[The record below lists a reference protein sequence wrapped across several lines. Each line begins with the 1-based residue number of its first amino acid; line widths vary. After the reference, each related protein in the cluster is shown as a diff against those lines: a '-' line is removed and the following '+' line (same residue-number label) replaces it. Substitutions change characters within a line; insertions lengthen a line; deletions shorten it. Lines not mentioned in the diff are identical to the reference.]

1 MKEKVIIDTKEEIVE
16 EKNENVKIES
26 SKVQSNN
33 TTIEENNESKNGKA
47 LKIYTKA
54 VAIISIILVIAVMV
68 FSVIFALINKGSN
81 TIVNGVSIKG
91 INVSG
96 LTIEEATSKLNDA
109 FSEQIQKDIT
119 LVHTDYETSIT
130 PEQIELNF
138 KLTEA
143 IELAYSIGR
152 SGSILKDNYD
162 ILNASLSK
170 LEVTPAYSYNNELL
184 TSFIE
189 STQR

>member
-1 MKEKVIIDTKEEIVE
+1 LKEKEIIVKEESKTSENIE
-16 EKNENVKIES
+16 EKIES

-33 TTIEENNESKNGKA
+33 TTIEENKEAKNGKA
-47 LKIYTKA
+47 LKIYAKA

-96 LTIEEATSKLNDA
+96 LTIDEATSKLNDV
-109 FSEQIQKDIT
+109 FSEQLQKDVT

-143 IELAYSIGR
+143 VELAYSVGR

-162 ILNASLSK
+162 ILNVSLSK

>member
-1 MKEKVIIDTKEEIVE
+1 LKEKEIIVKEESKTSENIE
-16 EKNENVKIES
+16 EKIES

-33 TTIEENNESKNGKA
+33 TTIEENKEAKNGKA
-47 LKIYTKA
+47 LKIYAKA

-96 LTIEEATSKLNDA
+96 LTIDEATSKLNDV
-109 FSEQIQKDIT
+109 FSEQLQKDVT

-143 IELAYSIGR
+143 VELAYSVGR